1 MSLEQLDAFLAH
13 ARSQAQLA
21 SRLQHPLELDELLQ
35 LAQAAGFAVT
45 EQDVIAA
52 QVREEE
58 HLSDQELQ
66 RRAAEE
72 ARRLRTFI
80 PG

>member
-1 MSLEQLDAFLAH
+1 MSLAQLDAFLAH
-13 ARSQAQLA
+13 ARARPELA
-21 SRLQHPLELDELLQ
+21 ARLQEPLALEELLELAASQGFTLQ
-35 LAQAAGFAVT
+35 
-45 EQDVIAA
+45 ESDVIAA

-58 HLSDQELQ
+58 HLSDEELQ
-66 RRAAEE
+66 RRAAAE

>member
-1 MSLEQLDAFLAH
+1 MTLDQLDAFLDH
-13 ARSQAQLA
+13 ARRNPGLQEQL
-21 SRLQHPLELDELLQ
+21 QQPLELEALLA
-35 LAQAAGFAVT
+35 LATAEGFAVD
-45 EQDVIAA
+45 EADVIAA

-66 RRAAEE
+66 RRAGQE